1 MNEKITKLDNGLVI
15 ICNDKDDCFD
25 VWTTSGKP
33 HTCDAPYPAD
43 VQMEI
48 GAKLEACINSMT
60 NRKQAIEWATPLAQ
74 DQIDTLEYVS
84 KIKGLLS
91 TMSEASRKATI
102 LTKEF
107 ADKGHNKAFD
117 DVFIMHSMNGRT
129 LRSWLEDPVFGAAA
143 IEDIFDGVGITKG
156 SEGYRLS
163 RTRAANKAFG
173 YTSQL

>member
-1 MNEKITKLDNGLVI
+1 MNKKTTKLDNGLVI
-15 ICNDKDDCFD
+15 IWNDKDNCYDI
-25 VWTTSGKP
+25 WTTSGKP
-33 HTCDAPYPAD
+33 HTYDAPYPVE

-48 GAKLEACINSMT
+48 GAKLEACINSMSS
-60 NRKQAIEWATPLAQ
+60 RKKAMEWADSLAQ

-107 ADKGHNKAFD
+107 VGKGHNKSFD
-117 DVFIMHSMNGRT
+117 DVFIMHSMNGCT
-129 LRSWLEDPVFGAAA
+129 LRTYLEEPVFGAAA
-143 IEDIFDGVGITKG
+143 IEDLLDGFGMTKD
-156 SEGYRLS
+156 SKDYRKS

-173 YTSQL
+173 YTSQV

>member
-15 ICNDKDDCFD
+15 IWNDKDDCYD
-25 VWTTSGKP
+25 VWTTSAGS
-33 HTCDAPYPAD
+33 HTYDAPYPVE

-60 NRKQAIEWATPLAQ
+60 SRKQAIEWATSLAQ
-74 DQIDTLEYVS
+74 DRIDTLEYVS

-102 LTKEF
+102 LTKEY
-107 ADKGHNKAFD
+107 AGKGYCKSFD
-117 DVFIMHSMNGRT
+117 DVYIPNSLGGRS

-143 IEDIFDGVGITKG
+143 VEDMLDGVGMTKG
-156 SEGYRLS
+156 SKDYRKS
-163 RTRAANKAFG
+163 RTWAANKAWG